1 MNNYKWQ
8 RNNINHNKINN
19 MVLILFEQPS
29 SATQQQGPIKYDLP
43 DGSIIFNGDNL
54 DVLKTLPD
62 NSLDSIVTDPP
73 YHLTS
78 INKRFGKENSAPNK
92 FGTDGAFQR
101 ASKGFL
107 GKHWDGGDIAF
118 RQDVWKECLRV
129 LKPGGHLLAFS
140 HSRTYHN
147 MAVAIEGS
155 GFEIRDQL
163 MWIYGQGFP
172 KSHNIGNGL
181 GTALKPAHEPIAM
194 ARKPLSEKTVAENVI
209 KWGTGAINIDDCR
222 IDYKNENHRSGGFK
236 NGYKGSIE
244 FAGQI
249 NFSMRSMDAEEIQER
264 CGTGRFPSNLILS
277 DDGNEAWRKFFYCPK
292 ASKKDRDSGLDDR
305 QENKV
310 NDGRIASM
318 DTPFQRG
325 ETLRKNTHPT
335 VKPTAL
341 MQYLVRLVT
350 PKNGTCTDVF
360 FGSGSTGKA
369 CIREGFKFIGI
380 EKEKEYFDIAVKRC
394 ESELNQNNSMAA

>member
-1 MNNYKWQ
+1 LL
-8 RNNINHNKINN
+8 
-19 MVLILFEQPS
+19 VF
-29 SATQQQGPIKYDLP
+29 T
-43 DGSIIFNGDNL
+43 
-54 DVLKTLPD
+54 D

-107 GKHWDGGDIAF
+107 GKQWDGGDVAF
-118 RQDVWKECLRV
+118 RKDVWQECLRV

-172 KSHNIGNGL
+172 KSHNIGDGQ
-181 GTALKPAHEPIAM
+181 GTSLKPAHEPIVM
-194 ARKPLSEKTVAENVI
+194 ARKPFSENTVAENVL

-222 IDYKNENHRSGGFK
+222 INTGDQPKPAHRTFDTNQGEVFQFGENK
-236 NGYKGSIE
+236 YEPN
-244 FAGQI
+244 QL
-249 NFSMRSMDAEEIQER
+249 
-264 CGTGRFPSNLILS
+264 GRFPSNLILG
-277 DDGNEAWRKFFYCPK
+277 DEGNEDWRKFFYCPK
-292 ASKKDRDSGLDDR
+292 ASTSDRNSGLDNME
-305 QENKV
+305 ENKV

-335 VKPTAL
+335 VKPTEL
-341 MQYLVRLVT
+341 MQYLIRLVT
-350 PKNGTCTDVF
+350 PKNGICADVF

-369 CIREGFKFIGI
+369 SIREGFKFIGI
-380 EKEKEYFDIAVKRC
+380 EKEKEYFDIAVRRC
-394 ESELNQNNSMAA
+394 ESELSQNNSMAA